1 LEENNQCQDR
11 NNVPGIQ
18 TSHDT
23 NPLGWTTTGSP
34 GGTPGVGNAED
45 ECIVHYTTVSSC
57 NTLHLSIDAA
67 NNVWVSGMGCY
78 RTWNLVTGG
87 RYDTPDSGTIF
98 RSRSGFGNYGGWWG
112 LMDPSGIIW
121 SSRSLLRWKPDP
133 VPGGDELLGTYS
145 GDSYGLCIDSQGNVW
160 NTAMNG
166 SAIRKFNSDG
176 ALIGTYSHGS
186 PYAQGCVVDKNDD
199 IWVAHSTRSSVNTVG
214 HLKNDG
220 THVGNVIVGNGPTG
234 VSVDRNGKIWSINLF
249 SRTLSRIDPNGG
261 GAGGGG
267 FQIGAV
273 DLTVKLPAGSS
284 PYGFGELHE

>member
-67 NNVWVSGMGCY
+67 NNVWVSGIYCG
-78 RTWNLVTGG
+78 RPWDLVKGG
-87 RYDTPDSGTIF
+87 RYDTPDSGTIL
-98 RSRSGFGNYGGWWG
+98 RSLPGFNGYGGFWG
-112 LMDPSGIIW
+112 LTDPSGIIW
-121 SSRSLLRWKPDP
+121 SSNPLLRWNPD
-133 VPGGDELLGTYS
+133 GDELLGTYS

-160 NTAMNG
+160 NTAVYG
-166 SAIRKFNSDG
+166 GPISKFNSSG
-176 ALIGTYSHGS
+176 VLIGTYQHGF
-186 PYAQGCVVDKNDD
+186 YNAMGCVVDENDD
-199 IWVAHSTRSSVNTVG
+199 VWVAHSTLSGANTVG

-220 THVGNVIVGNGPTG
+220 THVGNVIVGNGPSG
-234 VSVDRNGKIWSINLF
+234 VSVDRNGKIWSANN
-249 SRTLSRIDPNGG
+249 RDGTLSRIDPNGG
-261 GAGGGG
+261 NAGGGG
-267 FQIGAV
+267 FQIGEV
-273 DLTVKLPAGSS
+273 DLTVQLPAGSS
-284 PYGFGELHE
+284 PYGFGKLHE